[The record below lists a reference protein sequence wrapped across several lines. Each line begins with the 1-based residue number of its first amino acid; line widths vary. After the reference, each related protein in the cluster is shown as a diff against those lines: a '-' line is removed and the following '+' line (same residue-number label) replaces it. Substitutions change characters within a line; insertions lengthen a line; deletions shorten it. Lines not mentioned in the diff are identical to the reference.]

1 MRVIFLWSFAVI
13 ILLHIHSSFTLSERN
28 WVNAKQTSFGFCNFF
43 QYSVNSEYVIMIFI
57 TTWIRE
63 NSYASVRTGVGGL
76 HKSNESLTILLFFCL
91 LFFLCFLLV
100 PGFFTVL
107 IETRSS

>member
-1 MRVIFLWSFAVI
+1 MNV
-13 ILLHIHSSFTLSERN
+13 
-28 WVNAKQTSFGFCNFF
+28 KQTSSGFCNFF

-57 TTWIRE
+57 TTCTRE

-76 HKSNESLTILLFFCL
+76 HKCNESLTVLLFFCL
-91 LFFLCFLLV
+91 LLFLCFLPV